1 MKPQE
6 DNLFK
11 ESSMSFGDHLEEL
24 RRCLFKCVA
33 GVVVCFIIGLFFGAS
48 VMNIIQQP
56 LTRSLVR
63 YLDKQNRVKVDRMI
77 DQGYPKEIAQKAF
90 DSGLLVETIYI
101 NKDEL
106 KELASGELGMVEPA
120 APTTGEATAE
130 EKPNVEQNATPQMQ
144 NVPDENPV
152 QAQPVK
158 TSWQYL
164 VDFWNYING
173 DLPKVETQK
182 ESSQYEKNRDENFV
196 KVYVWKPKN
205 DSDRA
210 KTRALSAQE
219 PFMIYIKASMLLGV
233 ILACPWVLYQLW
245 MFVASGL
252 YPHER
257 KYVYIYFPMS
267 LGLFIGGVLL
277 AFFWVFDPVLG
288 FLMLFNEWM
297 NIEPD
302 LRINEWLGFFL
313 MLPIGFG
320 LSFQLP
326 LVMLFLERIGIVSID
341 WYKRNWRIAVLL
353 IGVLSVLLT
362 PADPTS
368 MMLMFIPLTFLFV
381 FGIWLCKFMPR
392 PKSPYDDDDDEDE
405 SEEDE
410 SDEEDESEEEE
421 SEEEDE
427 SEEDESDDN
436 KGTEEEQGKSAE
448 EQSKSAEEQSKSE
461 EEQSKSEEEQSKSE
475 EEQGD

>member
-24 RRCLFKCVA
+24 RGCVLRCIL
-33 GVVVCFIIGLFFGAS
+33 GIVVCFIIGLFFGSS

-63 YLDKQNRVKVDRMI
+63 YLDKQNQTKVEKMI
-77 DQGYPKEIAQKAF
+77 EQGYPKEIAQKAF
-90 DSGLLVETIYI
+90 DSGLLVETVYI
-101 NKDEL
+101 HKDEL
-106 KELASGELGMVEPA
+106 KKISVDELGMVEPETPSPA
-120 APTTGEATAE
+120 ADE
-130 EKPNVEQNATPQMQ
+130 EKSNALGESQTKEGQTESATQPGESAADSIDVE
-144 NVPDENPV
+144 
-152 QAQPVK
+152 PVK
-158 TSWQYL
+158 SSWEYI
-164 VDFWNYING
+164 VDFWDYMNG
-173 DLPKVETQK
+173 NLPKIQSQK
-182 ESSQYEKNRDENFV
+182 DVSQYEKNRSENFV

-210 KTRALSAQE
+210 KTRAMSAQE
-219 PFMIYIKASMLLGV
+219 PFMIYIQASLLLGV
-233 ILACPWVLYQLW
+233 VLACPWVLYQLW
-245 MFVASGL
+245 MFIASGL

-267 LGLFIGGVLL
+267 LALFIAGVLL

-326 LVMLFLERIGIVSID
+326 LIMLFWERIGITSID
-341 WYKRNWRIAVLL
+341 WYKRNWRMAVLL
-353 IGVLSVLLT
+353 IAGLSVILT

-381 FGIWLCKFMPR
+381 LGIWLCQFMPR
-392 PKSPYDDDDDEDE
+392 PKSPYDEDDDDDDE
-405 SEEDE
+405 EDE
-410 SDEEDESEEEE
+410 DD
-421 SEEEDE
+421 EEEDE
-427 SEEDESDDN
+427 DEEEEDED
-436 KGTEEEQGKSAE
+436 EEEE
-448 EQSKSAEEQSKSE
+448 DEDEDDE
-461 EEQSKSEEEQSKSE
+461 
-475 EEQGD
+475 

>member
-1 MKPQE
+1 MNPRE

-24 RRCLFKCVA
+24 RRCLFKCIA
-33 GVVVCFIIGLFFGAS
+33 GVVVCFLIGLCFGS
-48 VMNIIQQP
+48 TVMNIIQQP

-63 YLDKQNRVKVDRMI
+63 YLDKQNQTRIDKMI
-77 DQGYPKEIAQKAF
+77 KQGYSKEIAQKAF
-90 DSGLLVETIYI
+90 ESGLLVETIYV
-101 NKDEL
+101 NRDEL
-106 KELASGELGMVEPA
+106 KMLAHEHLGMVDGAQTTNTNADETKPA
-120 APTTGEATAE
+120 
-130 EKPNVEQNATPQMQ
+130 
-144 NVPDENPV
+144 DENVSEPV
-152 QAQPVK
+152 SVVSSSSDVVQVEPVK
-158 TSWQYL
+158 TSWEYI

-173 DLPKVETQK
+173 NLPKIQ
-182 ESSQYEKNRDENFV
+182 SQNDIEQFDKKRDENFV
-196 KVYVWKPKN
+196 KIYVWKPKN
-205 DSDRA
+205 DSERTR
-210 KTRALSAQE
+210 TRALSAQE
-219 PFMIYIKASMLLGV
+219 PFMIYIKASLLLGL
-233 ILACPWVLYQLW
+233 ILSCPWVLYQLW

-326 LVMLFLERIGIVSID
+326 LVMLFLERIGIVSVE
-341 WYKRNWRIAVLL
+341 WYKSNWRIAVLL
-353 IGVLSVLLT
+353 IGVLSVILT

-381 FGIWLCKFMPR
+381 LGIWLCKFMPR
-392 PKSPYDDDDDEDE
+392 PKSPYDEDDEDE
-405 SEEDE
+405 D
-410 SDEEDESEEEE
+410 DEEVEE
-421 SEEEDE
+421 S
-427 SEEDESDDN
+427 
-436 KGTEEEQGKSAE
+436 K
-448 EQSKSAEEQSKSE
+448 
-461 EEQSKSEEEQSKSE
+461 
-475 EEQGD
+475 

>member
-24 RRCLFKCVA
+24 RRCLFKCVF
-33 GVVVCFIIGLFFGAS
+33 GIVVCFIIGLFFGAS
-48 VMNIIQQP
+48 VMNIIQKP

-63 YLDKQNRVKVDRMI
+63 YLDKQNRIKVEKMI

-106 KELASGELGMVEPA
+106 KKLASDELNMVEPA
-120 APTTGEATAE
+120 SPATGDGAAE
-130 EKPNVEQNATPQMQ
+130 EQAKVEQADPPAEQS
-144 NVPDENPV
+144 PADANPI

-158 TSWQYL
+158 TSWQYI

-182 ESSQYEKNRDENFV
+182 DASQYDKNRGENFV

-210 KTRALSAQE
+210 KTRSLSAQE

-326 LVMLFLERIGIVSID
+326 LVMLFLERIGITTID
-341 WYKRNWRIAVLL
+341 WYKRNWRIAVLF

-368 MMLMFIPLTFLFV
+368 MMLMFIPLTFLFL

-392 PKSPYDDDDDEDE
+392 PKSPYDEDDEDE
-405 SEEDE
+405 EDEEEEDDEEDEEGEEEDAEEDE
-410 SDEEDESEEEE
+410 SDS
-421 SEEEDE
+421 
-427 SEEDESDDN
+427 DESDEV
-436 KGTEEEQGKSAE
+436 EE
-448 EQSKSAEEQSKSE
+448 KSE
-461 EEQSKSEEEQSKSE
+461 A
-475 EEQGD
+475 EQGD

>member
-24 RRCLFKCVA
+24 RRCLFKCIF
-33 GVVVCFIIGLFFGAS
+33 GVVVCFIIGLFFGSS
-48 VMNIIQQP
+48 VMNIIQKP

-63 YLDKQNRVKVDRMI
+63 YLDKQNRVKVEKMI

-90 DSGLLVETIYI
+90 DSGLLVETVYI
-101 NKDEL
+101 NKNEL

-120 APTTGEATAE
+120 APTTESENKTAE
-130 EKPNVEQNATPQMQ
+130 GQTQVEQSETPSGQNAA
-144 NVPDENPV
+144 VADET

-158 TSWQYL
+158 TSWEYI
-164 VDFWNYING
+164 VDFWDYMNG
-173 DLPKVETQK
+173 NLPKVQSEK
-182 ESSQYEKNRDENFV
+182 DVSQYEKNRSENFV

-210 KTRALSAQE
+210 RTRALSAQE

-326 LVMLFLERIGIVSID
+326 LVMLFLERIGITTVE
-341 WYKRNWRIAVLL
+341 WYKSNWRIAVLL

-368 MMLMFIPLTFLFV
+368 MMLMFIPLTFLFL

-392 PKSPYDDDDDEDE
+392 PKSPYDDDEDEEEDDEDDEEESEDDEDE
-405 SEEDE
+405 N
-410 SDEEDESEEEE
+410 ESEE
-421 SEEEDE
+421 SADEDKA
-427 SEEDESDDN
+427 SDED
-436 KGTEEEQGKSAE
+436 KA
-448 EQSKSAEEQSKSE
+448 
-461 EEQSKSEEEQSKSE
+461 
-475 EEQGD
+475 EQGD

>member
-1 MKPQE
+1 MKPKE

-24 RRCLFKCVA
+24 RSCVLRSVL
-33 GVVVCFIIGLFFGAS
+33 GIVVCFIIGLFFGSS
-48 VMNIIQQP
+48 VMNVIQQP

-63 YLDKQNRVKVDRMI
+63 YLDKQNQAKINKMI

-101 NKDEL
+101 HKDEL
-106 KELASGELGMVEPA
+106 KSISVNELGLVEPETPSTDADSGKNNASGEGETKEGQSGSA
-120 APTTGEATAE
+120 A
-130 EKPNVEQNATPQMQ
+130 EQSASPSET
-144 NVPDENPV
+144 V
-152 QAQPVK
+152 QANPIK
-158 TSWQYL
+158 SSWEYI
-164 VDFWNYING
+164 VDFWDYMNG
-173 DLPKVETQK
+173 NLPKIQSQK
-182 ESSQYEKNRDENFV
+182 DVSQYEKNRSENFV

-210 KTRALSAQE
+210 KTRAMSAQE
-219 PFMIYIKASMLLGV
+219 PFMIYIKASLLLGV
-233 ILACPWVLYQLW
+233 ILSCPWVLYQLW
-245 MFVASGL
+245 MFIASGL

-267 LGLFIGGVLL
+267 LALFVAGVLL

-326 LVMLFLERIGIVSID
+326 LVMLFLERVGITTID
-341 WYKRNWRIAVLL
+341 WYKKNWRIAVLL
-353 IGVLSVLLT
+353 IAGLSVILT

-381 FGIWLCKFMPR
+381 LGIWLCQFMPR
-392 PKSPYDDDDDEDE
+392 PKSPYDVDDDED
-405 SEEDE
+405 DE
-410 SDEEDESEEEE
+410 DEEDDEEE
-421 SEEEDE
+421 
-427 SEEDESDDN
+427 
-436 KGTEEEQGKSAE
+436 A
-448 EQSKSAEEQSKSE
+448 
-461 EEQSKSEEEQSKSE
+461 
-475 EEQGD
+475 EQGD

>member
-24 RRCLFKCVA
+24 RRCLFKCIF
-33 GVVVCFIIGLFFGAS
+33 GVVVCFIIGLFFGSS
-48 VMNIIQQP
+48 VMNIIQKP

-63 YLDKQNRVKVDRMI
+63 YLDKQNRVKVEKMI

-120 APTTGEATAE
+120 ASAPGKGGAE
-130 EKPNVEQNATPQMQ
+130 EKAGVEKTESPTEQAAS
-144 NVPDENPV
+144 DANPT

-158 TSWQYL
+158 TSWEYI
-164 VDFWNYING
+164 VDFWNYMNG
-173 DLPKVETQK
+173 NLPKVQSEK
-182 ESSQYEKNRDENFV
+182 DMSQYDKNRNENFV

-210 KTRALSAQE
+210 RTRALSAQE

-326 LVMLFLERIGIVSID
+326 LVMLFLERIGITTVE
-341 WYKRNWRIAVLL
+341 WYKSNWRIAVLL

-368 MMLMFIPLTFLFV
+368 MMLMFIPLTFLFL

-392 PKSPYDDDDDEDE
+392 PKSPYDDDDDD
-405 SEEDE
+405 EED
-410 SDEEDESEEEE
+410 DEEDEDEEDDSEEEE
-421 SEEEDE
+421 KPEKDKSDE
-427 SEEDESDDN
+427 
-436 KGTEEEQGKSAE
+436 GKT
-448 EQSKSAEEQSKSE
+448 
-461 EEQSKSEEEQSKSE
+461 
-475 EEQGD
+475 EQGD

>member
-33 GVVVCFIIGLFFGAS
+33 GVVVCFIIGLFFGSS
-48 VMNIIQQP
+48 VMNVIQQP

-63 YLDKQNRVKVDRMI
+63 YLDKQNRVKVDKMI
-77 DQGYPKEIAQKAF
+77 AQGYPQEIAQKAF

-101 NKDEL
+101 NKNEL
-106 KELASGELGMVEPA
+106 KTLANSELGMVEPA
-120 APTTGEATAE
+120 ASSTASGNGAGATGEQAIAE
-130 EKPNVEQNATPQMQ
+130 QAVPPQEQNAADANSIQT
-144 NVPDENPV
+144 
-152 QAQPVK
+152 QPVK
-158 TSWQYL
+158 TSWEYI

-173 DLPKVETQK
+173 NLPKVETPK
-182 ESSQYEKNRDENFV
+182 DASQYEKNRNEDFV

-210 KTRALSAQE
+210 RTRALSAQE

-233 ILACPWVLYQLW
+233 ILSCPWILYQLW

-326 LVMLFLERIGIVSID
+326 LVMLFLERIGITTID
-341 WYKRNWRIAVLL
+341 WYKRNWRIAVLF

-368 MMLMFIPLTFLFV
+368 MMLMFIPLTFLFL
-381 FGIWLCKFMPR
+381 FGIGLCKYMPR
-392 PKSPYDDDDDEDE
+392 PKSPYDEDDEE
-405 SEEDE
+405 
-410 SDEEDESEEEE
+410 EEEE
-421 SEEEDE
+421 SEEDEDE
-427 SEEDESDDN
+427 ESEKDGKQNAEEAEKKDESVSDDN
-436 KGTEEEQGKSAE
+436 KASEDDQNKS
-448 EQSKSAEEQSKSE
+448 K
-461 EEQSKSEEEQSKSE
+461 